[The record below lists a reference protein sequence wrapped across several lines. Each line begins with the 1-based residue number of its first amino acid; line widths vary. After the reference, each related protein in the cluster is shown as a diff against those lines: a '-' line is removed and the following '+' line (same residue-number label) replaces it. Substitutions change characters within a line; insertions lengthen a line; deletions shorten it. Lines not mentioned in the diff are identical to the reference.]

1 MQDNY
6 PHHDRIVL
14 EKIGLIKMMHAATVI
29 AAAQHVY
36 SLHCACGR
44 AYRLVK

>member
-6 PHHDRIVL
+6 PHHYRIVL
-14 EKIGLIKMMHAATVI
+14 EKIGLIIMMHAAIVI

-36 SLHCACGR
+36 SLNCACAR
-44 AYRLVK
+44 T